1 MKNLTIRFLK
11 NRAGATAI
19 EYGLIATFLA
29 VSLIVGA
36 GSLGGSINETM
47 SSTANF
53 LEDNR

>member
-36 GSLGGSINETM
+36 GSLGGSINGTM
-47 SSTANF
+47 SSTATF
-53 LEDNR
+53 LEENR

>member
-19 EYGLIATFLA
+19 EYGLIATFIA